1 MENKKIR
8 DAARI
13 ANIPL
18 WRVAD
23 AVKVSEATLFRWLR
37 RPLSPEREAILLAA
51 ISRLSEEVTQ

>member
-18 WRVAD
+18 WKVAD
-23 AVKVSEATLFRWLR
+23 EVGISEPTITRWLR
-37 RPLSPEREAILLAA
+37 RPLSPEREAMLLAA
-51 ISRLSEEVTQ
+51 ISRLSEEV